1 MNNKSIINYFKR
13 QNYVIDPLF
22 CLDCPI
28 SKSKLSIILDKNDG
42 IEEFYNLNCIQRMVF
57 LSKRLNIKLALD
69 YNATFC
75 NSLIPAINNLI
86 KFAKLKKV
94 HLKVE

>member
-13 QNYVIDPLF
+13 QNYVIDSLF

-28 SKSKLSIILDKNDG
+28 SKQKLSIILDKNDG
-42 IEEFYNLNCIQRMVF
+42 IEEFYNLNCIQRIDF
-57 LSKRLNIKLALD
+57 LNKRLKIKLALD
-69 YNATFC
+69 HNATFC

>member
-22 CLDCPI
+22 CHDCPI
-28 SKSKLSIILDKNDG
+28 SKQKLSIILDKNDV
-42 IEEFYNLNCIQRMVF
+42 EEFYNLNCIQRMVF

>member
-1 MNNKSIINYFKR
+1 MNNKSIINYFKK

-28 SKSKLSIILDKNDG
+28 SKQKLSIILDKNDV
-42 IEEFYNLNCIQRMVF
+42 IEGFYDLNCIQRMVF

-69 YNATFC
+69 YNTTFC
-75 NSLIPAINNLI
+75 NSLRPAINNLI

-94 HLKVE
+94 YLKTE

>member
-13 QNYVIDPLF
+13 QNYVIDSLF
-22 CLDCPI
+22 CHDCPI
-28 SKSKLSIILDKNDG
+28 SKQKLSIILDKNDV
-42 IEEFYNLNCIQRMVF
+42 IEGFYDLNCIQRIIF
-57 LSKRLNIKLALD
+57 LNKRLKITLVLD

-75 NSLIPAINNLI
+75 NDLRPAINNLI

-94 HLKVE
+94 HLKTE